1 MKQEIYVE
9 GVIFSAYEIENFIQD
24 NIELNSGE
32 ICPGNKSLE
41 PFVGTIL
48 TLEEK

>member
-1 MKQEIYVE
+1 
-9 GVIFSAYEIENFIQD
+9 
-24 NIELNSGE
+24 LNSGE

-48 TLEEK
+48 TLEEKNFINEFILVEITKDNFLFKYEK